1 MIANDAPACSCCGTP
16 TLDEKR
22 IDVRF
27 GLPDVALA
35 AGEEARHQVGVG
47 ALLRVDGVGCFMRCL
62 LPVRLTDDIELVF
75 GTWLEV
81 SDAELDRA
89 HTIWED
95 PAYADLTLRGALA
108 NSIKPWGDGLL
119 GATATVEVR
128 NPDEIPYVVT
138 SDQHLLAHV
147 LAGTWDKHDVL
158 SCLGLRCPWPCART
172 WTSTGPSNVAGLAAR
187 VVEGTSQF
195 AAPGRNVQAD
205 LFSGSAGD
213 GPEEFLASLLVGAPT
228 VPSEQQLTEQVPDGV
243 RHAFCSPRA
252 RRATS
257 GTSCTDSPSTTAALA
272 PGSTARGMPRRTSH
286 GPTTSGA
293 RCTEAQR
300 TRPERPT
307 EADTTSGTVAGWCT
321 K

>member
-1 MIANDAPACSCCGTP
+1 MIANHAPACSCCGTP

-27 GLPDVALA
+27 GLPDVALEVR
-35 AGEEARHQVGVG
+35 EEARHEVGVG

-75 GTWLEV
+75 GTWLEI

-89 HTIWED
+89 HTIWND

-119 GATATVEVR
+119 GATATVEVS

-147 LAGTWDKHDVL
+147 LAGTWDRHDVL
-158 SCLGLRCPWPCART
+158 SCLGHPLPVAVRT
-172 WTSTGPSNVAGLAAR
+172 HLDEHWSIERTAGLAAR

-205 LFSGSAGD
+205 LFSGSAD
-213 GPEEFLASLLVGAPT
+213 DSPEEFLASLLVGAPT
-228 VPSEQQLTEQVPDGV
+228 VPSDQQLTEQIPDGV
-243 RHAFCSPRA
+243 RHAFWL
-252 RRATS
+252 TS
-257 GTSCTDSPSTTAALA
+257 GPQ
-272 PGSTARGMPRRTSH
+272 GH
-286 GPTTSGA
+286 
-293 RCTEAQR
+293 
-300 TRPERPT
+300 ERHELYGFT
-307 EADTTSGTVAGWCT
+307 VHNSGTGAGVYCT
-321 K
+321 WDAPEDLPWAQHVWRSLHRSTEDETRAPDRG